1 MPEMPLPDEDEY
13 MISHEPITFEPS
25 SLIDKNYLLLIE
37 QMVRIDSLLQQ
48 RLEHLQEEN
57 DALQERPDIE
67 QWQDAPPEWLSARQ
81 QWPAPEEL
89 DEAASSGRLGQLVRR
104 FSLSPM
110 ARDILLLALMP
121 YLDPRYYKVFAQ
133 AQNQSRMH
141 YPSPQFALDILCPEP
156 RMQAQHQ
163 MHLLPSAPLIR
174 YRLLRL
180 DGTPGDYH
188 GSMIKP
194 DPAIFHFLIGHDYL
208 PAILDSYARY
218 LPAQAATLNLDS
230 DIQKQLTS
238 ALCPPSV
245 ERIVLK
251 GSPGNRRSSLVAQA
265 AWQQGMPSLLID
277 LSMLSD
283 DPKEALPV
291 LQAAAR
297 ETHLKGACL
306 IVKNLP
312 EWSKKNPVLFSR
324 WQHDLRHFPQPLVS
338 LQDRHATVC
347 WISDKAHLVIEM
359 PLRSLHQDQSLLAQQ
374 LQENA
379 IPVSDEMHLDTL
391 AQRFPIIASRL
402 PPTLQEAELYRRQR
416 DPASPLQH
424 ADLHQAFRWRSQQ
437 NFGELAHR
445 MEPRRSIDDWIV
457 SADLQQQMQE
467 LLAAVRQHGKTGH
480 AGFDTRAR
488 GISALFHGTSGT
500 GKTMGAEVL
509 ASALGVD
516 LITIDLSTVVNKYI
530 GETEKNLS
538 TIFDLAAQDS
548 GVLFFDEADALF
560 GKRGESKDSK
570 DRHANIEVAYL
581 LQRMEAHAGLI
592 ILSTNNRSHLDNAF
606 SRRFTFTLKFS
617 FPDHATRV
625 RLWRGIWPETARL
638 DEGIDFERLASQ
650 AELTG
655 ANIGN
660 IARAACW
667 LAADENTS
675 SIGMQHIQ
683 QALKREL
690 AKTGQVAF
698 N

>member
-1 MPEMPLPDEDEY
+1 MTPR
-13 MISHEPITFEPS
+13 EPITFEPS
-25 SLIDKNYLLLIE
+25 ALIDKNYLILLE
-37 QMVRIDSLLQQ
+37 QMVRIDALLQQ
-48 RLEHLQEEN
+48 RLVHLQEE
-57 DALQERPDIE
+57 AEVLQERPDID
-67 QWQDAPPEWLSARQ
+67 QWQDNPPEWLMARQ

-89 DEAASSGRLGQLVRR
+89 NESASAGRLGQLVQR
-104 FSLSPM
+104 FSLLPM

-121 YLDPRYYKVFAQ
+121 YLDPRYYKIFSQ

-163 MHLLPSAPLIR
+163 QHLLPSAPLMR

-180 DGTPGDYH
+180 DGSPGDYH
-188 GSMIKP
+188 GAMLKP
-194 DPAIFHFLIGHDYL
+194 DPAVFHFLIGHDYL
-208 PAILDSYARY
+208 PSILDAYARS
-218 LPAQAATLNLDS
+218 LPAQASTANMDNNVL
-230 DIQKQLTS
+230 QQLTS

-251 GSPGNRRSSLVAQA
+251 GAPGNGRSSLVAQA

-277 LSMLSD
+277 LATLSEE
-283 DPKEALPV
+283 PKEALPI
-291 LQAAAR
+291 LQAATR
-297 ETHLKGACL
+297 EAHLKGACL

-312 EWSKKNPVLFSR
+312 EWSKKNPVIFSR
-324 WQHDLRHFPQPLVS
+324 WQHDLQHFPQPLVS

-347 WISDKAHLVIEM
+347 WLNDKAHLVIEM
-359 PLRSLHQDQSLLAQQ
+359 PLRTLHQDRALLAQQ

-379 IPVSDEMHLDTL
+379 IPPGEELHLDTL
-391 AQRFPIIASRL
+391 AQRFPIVASRL
-402 PPTLQEAELYRRQR
+402 TPTLQEAELYRRQR
-416 DPASPLQH
+416 DPASSLQH

-467 LLAAVRQHGKTGH
+467 LLAAIRQHGQTGH
-480 AGFDTRAR
+480 AGFDTKTR
-488 GISALFHGTSGT
+488 GISALFHGTSGA

-509 ASALGVD
+509 ASELGVD

-560 GKRGESKDSK
+560 GKRGESKDAK

-581 LQRMEAHAGLI
+581 LQRMEAHAGLV

-606 SRRFTFTLKFS
+606 SRRFTFTLKFG

-625 RLWRGIWPETARL
+625 RLWRAIWPKTMQL
-638 DEGIDFERLASQ
+638 DHAIDFERLASQ

-667 LAADENTS
+667 LAADENAS
-675 SIGMQHIQ
+675 VIGMRHIQ